1 MSFKKTDL
9 AKQMAVKL
17 HTQMKG
23 APSPQRFG
31 KQSTTLAKPEKSI
44 APAAPKLVAVTCR
57 LPADIALRLRERALS
72 HEGGIHG
79 LMSDAAAQ
87 WLEASATPAKKTT
100 KAAATKAPDAKA
112 PAAKKSTKKAPT
124 P

>member
-23 APSPQRFG
+23 AASPQRFG
-31 KQSTTLAKPEKSI
+31 KQSTTLAKPEKPV

-57 LPADIALRLRERALS
+57 LPADIAQRLREV
-72 HEGGIHG
+72 
-79 LMSDAAAQ
+79 
-87 WLEASATPAKKTT
+87 
-100 KAAATKAPDAKA
+100 
-112 PAAKKSTKKAPT
+112 
-124 P
+124 

>member
-31 KQSTTLAKPEKSI
+31 KQSTTLAKNEKPV

-57 LPADIALRLRERALS
+57 LPADIAQRLRERALS

-79 LMSDAAAQ
+79 LMADAAAQ
-87 WLEASATPAKKTT
+87 WLDASATPAKKTT